1 MMRKKKKKKKIKKKR
16 RKIKKRKKIKKKTKK
31 TKKRNPMLKKKTP
44 MSNQNLIIIIIII
57 NSIFYQL
64 ILKIFLISLPN
75 KIIVQI
81 YGIYFLQ
88 PLYNHKI
95 IIKNLIWLN
104 KIIIK
109 LNLPLKILAA
119 LISLILRYHKI
130 KKDKINKIV

>member
-16 RKIKKRKKIKKKTKK
+16 RKIKKRKKIKKKTKN

-44 MSNQNLIIIIIII
+44 ILNQNLIIIII

-75 KIIVQI
+75 KIIMQI

-88 PLYNHKI
+88 PKYNHKI

>member
-1 MMRKKKKKKKIKKKR
+1 MRKKKKKKKIKKKR

-44 MSNQNLIIIIIII
+44 MSNQNLIIIII

-88 PLYNHKI
+88 PQYNHKI

>member
-1 MMRKKKKKKKIKKKR
+1 MRKKKKKKKIKKKR

-31 TKKRNPMLKKKTP
+31 TRKRNPMLKKKTP
-44 MSNQNLIIIIIII
+44 MSNQNLIIIII

-88 PLYNHKI
+88 PQYNHKI

>member
-31 TKKRNPMLKKKTP
+31 TKKRNPMPKKKTP
-44 MSNQNLIIIIIII
+44 MSNQNLIIIII

-75 KIIVQI
+75 KIIMQI

-88 PLYNHKI
+88 PQYNHKI
-95 IIKNLIWLN
+95 IIKNLIQFN

>member
-44 MSNQNLIIIIIII
+44 MSNQNLIIIII

-75 KIIVQI
+75 KIIMQI

-88 PLYNHKI
+88 PQYNHKI

>member
-31 TKKRNPMLKKKTP
+31 IKKRNPMLKKKTP
-44 MSNQNLIIIIIII
+44 MSNQNLIIIIII

-88 PLYNHKI
+88 PQYNHKI

>member
-31 TKKRNPMLKKKTP
+31 IKKRNPMPKKKTP
-44 MSNQNLIIIIIII
+44 MSNQNLIIIII

-75 KIIVQI
+75 KIIMQI

-88 PLYNHKI
+88 PQYNHKI
-95 IIKNLIWLN
+95 IIKNLIQFN

>member
-44 MSNQNLIIIIIII
+44 ILNQNLIIIII

-75 KIIVQI
+75 KIIMQI

-88 PLYNHKI
+88 PQYNHKI